1 MRYLICVFC
10 VYAAAC
16 AGTSP
21 ISPTA
26 PPGSGAPTLSS
37 SPSGPTAPANAEHGV
52 ALPFE
57 GNLEA
62 AEAVDGA
69 VHHLTGTGNGTH
81 LGRFTYAA
89 DITVDGETGDGV
101 GSVIWTAANGD
112 EVHADTHGAIVQFD
126 FPTITLRETQVITG
140 GTGRFSRAAGTILVN
155 RALDLLTH
163 HTAGSYSG
171 TIDLGR

>member
-1 MRYLICVFC
+1 MRYVICVFC

-21 ISPTA
+21 ISPTS
-26 PPGSGAPTLSS
+26 PGSGAPTLSS
-37 SPSGPTAPANAEHGV
+37 SPSGPTAPANAEHGA

-89 DITVDGETGDGV
+89 DITVNGETGD
-101 GSVIWTAANGD
+101 AR
-112 EVHADTHGAIVQFD
+112 GA
-126 FPTITLRETQVITG
+126 R
-140 GTGRFSRAAGTILVN
+140 
-155 RALDLLTH
+155 H
-163 HTAGSYSG
+163 
-171 TIDLGR
+171 